1 MTPLTLIIATL
12 TAALLPSAGK
22 SLATN
27 VNPNTNQSQHRFHWL
42 FQGSSPVA
50 EDHPLLR
57 NKRQLQK
64 DVKCMDNGQFYRDP
78 DRQKVSMW
86 STRDCGKY
94 YLCVGTFP
102 STIATENVTI
112 FILLHLNFNWIRRRR
127 SVRIQVL
134 HRSAVRHNS
143 PNLRFQSQSWQ
154 LRHQFGWETISK
166 WNKIKSPK
174 TGFDAGSK
182 WFGSVTLT
190 VTPPSLWLIDSSK
203 YFYLANWTTNKTKLT
218 TW

>member
-1 MTPLTLIIATL
+1 LKRNMTPLTLIIATL
-12 TAALLPSAGK
+12 TAALLPSA
-22 SLATN
+22 
-27 VNPNTNQSQHRFHWL
+27 
-42 FQGSSPVA
+42 GSSPVA

-112 FILLHLNFNWIRRRR
+112 FILLHLNFN
-127 SVRIQVL
+127 
-134 HRSAVRHNS
+134 
-143 PNLRFQSQSWQ
+143 
-154 LRHQFGWETISK
+154 
-166 WNKIKSPK
+166 
-174 TGFDAGSK
+174 
-182 WFGSVTLT
+182 
-190 VTPPSLWLIDSSK
+190 
-203 YFYLANWTTNKTKLT
+203 
-218 TW
+218 